1 MSERRDTVVCTFDPA
16 SLRLTACEIH
26 EWIHEVL
33 RLPEREVQ
41 VMQIDG
47 TKRLV
52 YIKLIDNKYV
62 IDLLHAT
69 KGQAE
74 YKHHTGE
81 ITTVTIGIAGMG
93 NKREHI
99 ANLPPEVPENVLKAA
114 LTPYGTVLDI
124 QQEKWSRV

>member
-1 MSERRDTVVCTFDPA
+1 
-16 SLRLTACEIH
+16 
-26 EWIHEVL
+26 
-33 RLPEREVQ
+33 
-41 VMQIDG
+41 MQIDG

-52 YIKLIDNKYV
+52 YIKLMDNKYV

-69 KGQAE
+69 KEQAE

-81 ITTVTIGIAGMG
+81 ITTDTIGMAGIG
-93 NKREHI
+93 NKRERI

-124 QQEKWSRV
+124 QREKWSRV